1 MADWTIAERIL
12 STYTFE
18 EVLEMNELTE
28 EDVLSALID
37 QEMITVEPMPL

>member
-1 MADWTIAERIL
+1 MADWTIAEKIL

-28 EDVLSALID
+28 EDVLSVLLD
-37 QEMITVEPMPL
+37 QELVNVEPMPL